1 MGIDDKGLCNLHELR
16 IDKVEQKMDKV
27 AEDIENIKEKVSH
40 NETNNARYQEIISNF
55 DKRFQQVEK
64 GLDSVVSELKSIST
78 SITDIRAR
86 SELGDERLKDKLDGN
101 LKGHI
106 ANNKELY
113 AIITTLITLLSY
125 VIKNW
130 G

>member
-16 IDKVEQKMDKV
+16 LDKVEQKIDKV

-64 GLDSVVSELKSIST
+64 GLESVVSELKSIST

-86 SELGDERLKDKLDGN
+86 SELGDERLKDKIDN
-101 LKGHI
+101 SIKSHI
-106 ANNKELY
+106 AQNKELY

-125 VIKNW
+125 VVKNW

>member
-1 MGIDDKGLCNLHELR
+1 MHELR
-16 IDKVEQKMDKV
+16 LDKVEQKMDKV

-86 SELGDERLKDKLDGN
+86 SELGDERLNDKLDGN